1 MTIAEVGTKYDLTP
15 DTLRYYERVGLI
27 PSVGRTP
34 GGIRDYGE
42 SDCRWIEF
50 IKCMRNA
57 GLTIDVLAEY
67 VRLFQLGEH
76 THIQRKALLIEQRN
90 TLTQRIEEMQQTL
103 ARLNHKIDLYEKAI
117 VPPERDLRRI
127 RTEKAE

>member
-1 MTIAEVGTKYDLTP
+1 MTIAEVGRKYDLTP
-15 DTLRYYERVGLI
+15 DALRYYERVGLI

-57 GLTIDVLAEY
+57 GLTIDVLVEY
-67 VRLFQLGEH
+67 VRLFQIGEQ
-76 THIQRKALLIEQRN
+76 THEQRKALLIEQRGQ
-90 TLTQRIEEMQQTL
+90 LIQRIDEMQQTL

-117 VPPERDLRRI
+117 VPSERDLRRI
-127 RTEKAE
+127 RTEQAE